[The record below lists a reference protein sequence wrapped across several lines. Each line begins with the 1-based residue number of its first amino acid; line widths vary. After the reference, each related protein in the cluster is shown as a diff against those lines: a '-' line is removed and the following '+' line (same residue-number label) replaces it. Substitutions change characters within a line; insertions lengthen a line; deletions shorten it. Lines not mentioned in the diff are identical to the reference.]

1 VNSISP
7 TTGDKTAQSKH
18 PQLGTR
24 SSINPRNSVRGKLVG
39 IILLTTAIVLFLSGG
54 AMLLHDLSVYRTSWA
69 SDIAT
74 EAGILALSTGPA
86 LAFDDHE
93 TAQRNLAALQARP
106 AVLAAALYTPDRK
119 LYAQYVKDGEAAPE
133 PLRSDSTLGIV
144 IAGERVEVTQQIE
157 HNKELLGTLYLRA
170 RYDVTGRIK
179 AYLGIFAL
187 ITAASLAAALLLSA
201 ALQRV
206 ITVPLEAITRIAR
219 QVVDRGD
226 YSLRVTKTTEDE
238 IGIVVQAFNRMLD
251 EVEGRTQALE
261 QSNESLRTEVKV
273 RQAAE
278 EALRDADRRKD
289 EFLATLAH
297 ELRNPLAPIRHATRI
312 LEAPTANDAQRQWG
326 REVIARQVEH
336 MALLLDDL
344 LDVSRI
350 TRGRLD
356 LKKEYVSLGKLVA
369 TAVETARPLIDAKQ
383 HTLAVNLPDE
393 PVELNVDP
401 LRIAQALSN
410 LLTNAAKY
418 TDPGGHIGVVA
429 NVSRSG
435 LQIEVRDTGIG
446 IEPAAMPRIFEMFS
460 QIESALERSQG
471 GLGIGLALVKGL
483 IQLHGGTVEVSSA
496 GGGQGSTFTIHLP
509 YGCLVQALPAPH
521 TAAVTESPAGPRC
534 KVLIAD
540 DNKDAADSLMML
552 LNVSGYDVRV
562 AYSGP
567 QALEIA
573 RTYQPDAF
581 VLDIGMPEMTG
592 YELAIAIRNETWGVK
607 ALLIALT
614 GWGQQEDKNRAHS
627 AGFDQHF
634 TKPVNAQA
642 IEAVL
647 AEFAE
652 NRAAS
657 A

>member
-1 VNSISP
+1 MSSAPRDEHIRS
-7 TTGDKTAQSKH
+7 KQSH
-18 PQLGTR
+18 LGTR
-24 SSINPRNSVRGKLVG
+24 ASVHLRKSVRGKLVG

-54 AMLLHDLSVYRTSWA
+54 AMLVHDLSVYRTSWA
-69 SDIAT
+69 ADVAT

-119 LYAQYVKDGEAAPE
+119 LYAQYVKAGEAAPP
-133 PLRSDSTLGIV
+133 PLSPGALGIV
-144 IAGERVEVTQQIE
+144 ISGERVEVTQRIE
-157 HNKELLGTLYLRA
+157 HSKEMLGTLYLRA
-170 RYDVTGRIK
+170 RYDVIGRIQ

-187 ITAASLAAALLLSA
+187 ITAASLVAALLLST

-219 QVVDRGD
+219 QVVERGD
-226 YSLRVTKTTEDE
+226 YSLRVSKTTEDE

-251 EVEGRTQALE
+251 EVEARTRALE
-261 QSNESLRTEVKV
+261 HSNQSLRAEVKV
-273 RQAAE
+273 RHAAE
-278 EALRDADRRKD
+278 AALLDADRRKD

-312 LEAPTANDAQRQWG
+312 LEAPAANDAQRQWG

-383 HTLAVNLPDE
+383 HTLSVSLPSE

-418 TDPGGHIGVVA
+418 TDPGGRIEVRA
-429 NVSRSG
+429 SVSRHG
-435 LQIEVRDTGIG
+435 LQIDVSDTGIG
-446 IEPAAMPRIFEMFS
+446 IEPLAMPRIFEMFS

-483 IQLHGGTVEVSSA
+483 IQLHGGTVDVRSA
-496 GGGQGSTFTIHLP
+496 GAGHGSTFVIHLP
-509 YGCLVQALPAPH
+509 YACLVQELPSPLSARPI
-521 TAAVTESPAGPRC
+521 ELPAGPRC

-552 LNVSGYDVRV
+552 LSVSGYEVRV

-573 RTYQPDAF
+573 GTYHPDAL

-592 YELAIAIRNETWGVK
+592 YEVAIAIRKEPWGAG

-614 GWGQQEDKNRAHS
+614 GWGQQEDKNRAQS
-627 AGFDQHF
+627 AGFDKHF
-634 TKPVNAQA
+634 TKPANAQA
-642 IEAVL
+642 IEAAI
-647 AEFAE
+647 AEFAQ
-652 NRAAS
+652 NRTVQA
-657 A
+657 